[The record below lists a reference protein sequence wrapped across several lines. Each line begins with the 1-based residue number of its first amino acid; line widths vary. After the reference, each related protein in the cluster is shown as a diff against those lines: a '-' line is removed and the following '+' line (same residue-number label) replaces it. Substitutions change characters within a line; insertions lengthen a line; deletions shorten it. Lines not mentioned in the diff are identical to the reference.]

1 MTVRVKTISTKTAKI
16 THLESNIVELKLL
29 NTNHAFNLEEAKKQK
44 EVVQNLTK
52 TEKYFILVDTRN
64 ASVQPTKEAQKYL
77 ISLKTRHAEAIVVN
91 GLAYKLLA
99 KFYFSRIHAHP
110 TKVFTNYD
118 KAYQWIKNQKIEIDK
133 KEEQTQA

>member
-1 MTVRVKTISTKTAKI
+1 MTDIVDIISTNTAQI
-16 THLESNIVELKLL
+16 THIESNIVELKLL
-29 NTNHAFNLEEAKKQK
+29 NTSNAFDLEEAKAQRIA
-44 EVVQNLTK
+44 VQSLTK
-52 TEKYFILVDTRN
+52 TEKYFIIVDTRK

-77 ISLKTRHAEAIVVN
+77 VSLNTRYAEAIVVN

-118 KAYQWIKNQKIEIDK
+118 KAYQWIKNQKLEIDK
-133 KEEQTQA
+133 KAVG